1 MIEHRFAVTHFVR
14 FRFWIDPVAAN
25 TADQRIQKVLYLFA
39 CTNSC
44 MNPIVYGVFN
54 LKRNK
59 TDRNTVKQFTIIF
72 KSF

>member
-1 MIEHRFAVTHFVR
+1 M
-14 FRFWIDPVAAN
+14 DPEEAKK
-25 TADQRIQKVLYLFA
+25 ADLVLQKSLYLFA

-59 TDRNTVKQFTIIF
+59 TDRNTVKKFTITF
-72 KSF
+72 KTY

>member
-1 MIEHRFAVTHFVR
+1 M
-14 FRFWIDPVAAN
+14 DPVEAKK
-25 TADQRIQKVLYLFA
+25 ADIVLQKSLYLFA

-59 TDRNTVKQFTIIF
+59 TDRNTVKKFTITF
-72 KSF
+72 KTF

>member
-1 MIEHRFAVTHFVR
+1 MIELRFSFDDN